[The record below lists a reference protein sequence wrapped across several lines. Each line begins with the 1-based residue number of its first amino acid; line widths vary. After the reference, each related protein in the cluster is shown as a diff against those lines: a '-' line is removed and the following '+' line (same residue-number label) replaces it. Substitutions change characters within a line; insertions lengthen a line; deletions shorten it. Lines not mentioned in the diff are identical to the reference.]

1 MRHALAHCRRHAAD
15 GQANA
20 YDISGLQQLS
30 LGSYL
35 DAFVPVDGPLDEEPP
50 LQQEPQS
57 LEHAQPLGS
66 VANEELFQVI
76 RGLPAGHTITYD
88 RLGKGGFG
96 KVQRGQL
103 DIAIKIQK
111 VYENGRYVQ
120 RMYDQCSAEIALHRE
135 LSHPHI
141 VRFFDAYYSET
152 DMKFYIDLEKT
163 EGNLAELLD
172 HNVGFIKE
180 EHAAVVSRGMMR
192 GLAFMHGRGLV
203 HRDVK
208 AKNVLLGRNCT
219 VKLADLGMVAKDD
232 GMGIATWG
240 GTVSHWSP
248 EMALMFCNDQKLLVE
263 PQAEPHSAATDCW
276 SLGITITEFMLGKAL
291 NDSMHP
297 DQLAMLIASTDY
309 ADTVMSALP
318 LGEYCANLRALTSA
332 CLKMDA
338 YERPSMEQLLYEFP
352 FLGLPGDH

>member
-57 LEHAQPLGS
+57 L
-66 VANEELFQVI
+66 
-76 RGLPAGHTITYD
+76 
-88 RLGKGGFG
+88 
-96 KVQRGQL
+96 
-103 DIAIKIQK
+103 
-111 VYENGRYVQ
+111 
-120 RMYDQCSAEIALHRE
+120 
-135 LSHPHI
+135 
-141 VRFFDAYYSET
+141 FF
-152 DMKFYIDLEKT
+152 
-163 EGNLAELLD
+163 
-172 HNVGFIKE
+172 
-180 EHAAVVSRGMMR
+180 R
-192 GLAFMHGRGLV
+192 RGLV

-309 ADTVMSALP
+309 ADTVVSALP

-352 FLGLPGDH
+352 FLGLPGDHVLQEPVARMTQGIAAAKNQ